1 MSKETLVRIFWVL
14 LGVIVGVLITVFIL
28 FNQGMSRSTI
38 SINGQQLDVYVAQT
52 DGEHQ
57 QGLSNIKLDEFDA
70 DGMLFVFDDSDERTF
85 WMKDMTFAIDI
96 IWVHDELIV
105 KMEENIPVSIN
116 GDVSHMNSKPFEI
129 DVVLELPA
137 GGVDKYEINIGD
149 KILLGN

>member
-1 MSKETLVRIFWVL
+1 
-14 LGVIVGVLITVFIL
+14 
-28 FNQGMSRSTI
+28 
-38 SINGQQLDVYVAQT
+38 
-52 DGEHQ
+52 
-57 QGLSNIKLDEFDA
+57 